1 MIRLIIFFTF
11 NICFILP
18 QNIENL
24 YKDIQSKLI
33 TDNKDATITLP
44 EGKFYLER
52 SLWGEDL
59 NNVVIKGMG
68 QQKTIISLKNQIEGA
83 EGLKIIN
90 SQNITLRD
98 FTIED
103 SKGDLIKIEDSS
115 EINIINVTA
124 QWTDGP
130 KETNGSYGLYPVKSV
145 NILVDNCIVSGA
157 SDAGIYIGQSH
168 NIIVRNSK
176 VYNNVAGI
184 EIENSSS
191 ADVYNNFAYNN
202 TGGILVFDLPDLLI
216 KTGGEVRVFN
226 NLVVENNLYNFAPEG
241 NIVAKVPSGTGIM
254 ILATSFVDIFNN
266 IVYNNRTANTS
277 IVSYFLTEEPLTDSL
292 YYPYPTSI
300 NIYNNI
306 YKRDIQFPSFSFK
319 QPIGFL
325 LAYHYW
331 RDIPDIIY
339 DGVLDP
345 KLINDNGILP
355 AEEIYFDKHRICIKN
370 NINASVVNLDAG
382 NNFKNISTNET
393 YFDCELENINPVK
406 YPFE

>member
-59 NNVVIKGMG
+59 NNVIIKGMG

-90 SQNITLRD
+90 SKNITLRD

-130 KETNGSYGLYPVKSV
+130 NETNGSYGLYPVKSV

-168 NIIVRNSK
+168 NIIVRNS
-176 VYNNVAGI
+176 
-184 EIENSSS
+184 
-191 ADVYNNFAYNN
+191 
-202 TGGILVFDLPDLLI
+202 
-216 KTGGEVRVFN
+216 
-226 NLVVENNLYNFAPEG
+226 
-241 NIVAKVPSGTGIM
+241 
-254 ILATSFVDIFNN
+254 
-266 IVYNNRTANTS
+266 
-277 IVSYFLTEEPLTDSL
+277 
-292 YYPYPTSI
+292 
-300 NIYNNI
+300 
-306 YKRDIQFPSFSFK
+306 
-319 QPIGFL
+319 
-325 LAYHYW
+325 
-331 RDIPDIIY
+331 
-339 DGVLDP
+339 
-345 KLINDNGILP
+345 
-355 AEEIYFDKHRICIKN
+355 
-370 NINASVVNLDAG
+370 NAS
-382 NNFKNISTNET
+382 T
-393 YFDCELENINPVK
+393 
-406 YPFE
+406 